1 MGRRGPPPLP
11 DALRK
16 ARGQKHRKKEA
27 KSVKH
32 PSVSIGAPK
41 APAHLGYDPVAL
53 AAWVQLCKHLMKMRV
68 LAPADGPVLEGLV
81 MAYSRA
87 LAADKIVRRDGMI
100 VTRKGRGVA
109 AHPAVKISFQSWRDV
124 RVFAQEFGL
133 TPSSRTRVHTV
144 GVAANTPQEGEKH
157 QQDAEDFLFR
167 SKVIGHVG
175 RDGRRKDDA

>member
-16 ARGQKHRKKEA
+16 ARGQKHRKKEPKRA
-27 KSVKH
+27 QPPV
-32 PSVSIGAPK
+32 VVGAPK
-41 APAHLGYDPVAL
+41 APAHLGRDPVAL

-68 LAPADGPVLEGLV
+68 LAPADGPVLEGLCI
-81 MAYSRA
+81 AYSHAR
-87 LAADKIVRRDGMI
+87 AADKIVRRDGMI

-109 AHPAVKISFQSWRDV
+109 AHPAVKISFQAWRDV

-144 GVAANTPQEGEKH
+144 PVGANTPQEGEKH
-157 QQDAEDFLFR
+157 QQDAEDFLFH

-175 RDGRRKDDA
+175 REGRRKDDA